1 MQTPLFL
8 LRPSLSSNARREEMP
23 MCQKAFKVHMK
34 IENITTAVCRI
45 IHDAHKTSNTKGS
58 HT

>member
-1 MQTPLFL
+1 MQGGKKCL
-8 LRPSLSSNARREEMP
+8 
-23 MCQKAFKVHMK
+23 CVQKAFKVHMK

-45 IHDAHKTSNTKGS
+45 IHDAHKTSNTKDS